1 MEATG
6 FLRDGLRGTSEAEGR
21 SRRGEFRHA
30 LLTIGRPSRQA
41 VGP

>member
-6 FLRDGLRGTSEAEGR
+6 FLRHGLRGDQPGGGPL
-21 SRRGEFRHA
+21 RRGEFRRA